1 MNTTDER
8 QRAQIMSERLVD
20 LQRFLISAVMRRIGL
35 TVEDAKDV
43 YSETVLY
50 MLDRGIKLIDLTQ
63 DFDAAITSTMMR
75 RALNH
80 VRNHRRIDYDYV
92 TTMIER
98 EHLAAPDELSH
109 IDWEIDKAVIKAE
122 MLKRCTSDL
131 QRTLAEVYLD
141 FDGTSINDHARRW
154 GLNQNSLHGAGR
166 ALKMILRDI
175 VNEQ

>member
-8 QRAQIMSERLVD
+8 QRAQIMGERLAD
-20 LQRFLISAVMRRIGL
+20 LQRFLISVAMRRVGL
-35 TVEDAKDV
+35 TVDDAKDV

-50 MLDRGIKLIDLTQ
+50 MLDRGVKLIDLTQ
-63 DFDAAITSTMMR
+63 NFDAAITSTMMR

-92 TTMIER
+92 TTMLER

-122 MLKRCTSDL
+122 MIKRCTSPT
-131 QRTLAEVYLD
+131 QLALAQTYLD
-141 FDGTSINDHARRW
+141 FDDITVNARAEHL
-154 GLNQNSLHGAGR
+154 GLNKNTCHSANR
-166 ALKMILRDI
+166 ALRLILREI
-175 VNEQ
+175 VDE